1 MSDASKKNGYTTDE
15 LRDLVILG
23 LQQPG
28 SKISEIKGTGA
39 YVGSKTQIKY
49 QELPIWHSKPEIDK
63 FILKKVNVPESK
75 LKEYPSREDGRG
87 PFYMDVARVMT
98 QLRKDREIIDWNV
111 GSGIWRL
118 VNTSYLRQKFPE
130 DGFTQKK
137 GLRKYW
143 IYATSEKHWD
153 IVKKMEVW
161 ASENYPEQMNDL
173 IKKNDIIIFYESRN
187 LGFIRGIY
195 EVNSEWKFAR
205 RGIWTDEDTRTYNS
219 EIDLKKI
226 KIGNLKFHDWA
237 PKLEFCED
245 ACDIMEPKQRERMIN
260 LLLKPGGK
268 GMPSNGK
275 KNISETDYQLI
286 FDNMIDDDEIR
297 REIKNISKDILKNK
311 VFEDKILRIPNDDQ
325 IVRGLQEIR
334 NQLLIPNK
342 KILEIVDALSSGR
355 HILLAGPIGTGKTRL
370 AQLIPEIF
378 WSDDGGYL
386 AEDHTATSDWN
397 TQDVIGGIFPK
408 INEEGEATYSIQN
421 GCVVET
427 VQKNWEGGVAGGK
440 RVKIERDDFRDKP
453 YNGVWLIIDEF
464 NRADIDKAFG
474 QLFTSLRT
482 RKLKIPTVTKE
493 SYRELDI
500 PKDFRIIGTLNTQ
513 DKHFLFELSDA
524 LKSRFAYIEI
534 DIPEFEEKEKEMYY
548 AANKAITDL
557 ELDQKRSGIQL
568 NHNTKKIINSEAS
581 RLTGSVRLQT
591 INEALETAYT
601 ILDYVREFK
610 KLGTVILILMFKQI
624 FVSSYRSNSDM
635 KNTVEN
641 ALMTNLIPQLENL
654 SAPEIGA
661 LISLCRGE
669 NGVKTFIQKSYESQN
684 KQSYFKTMHLIN
696 NITNRYGIG
705 DKLSLGKDFEN
716 NELILETLRIES
728 VFPKY
733 ELPRFIKALEDLK
746 ESMIN

>member
-1 MSDASKKNGYTTDE
+1 MSYTKDE
-15 LRDLVILG
+15 LKNLVILA
-23 LQQPG
+23 LNQPG
-28 SKISEIKGTGA
+28 RKISEIKGTGA
-39 YVGSKTQIKY
+39 YVGTKSQAKY
-49 QELPIWHSKPEIDK
+49 QELPIWHSKPEVDQ
-63 FILKKVNVPESK
+63 FILGKIDVNPDK
-75 LKEYPSREDGRG
+75 LKEYPSRNDGRG
-87 PFYMDVARVMT
+87 PFYADVAHVMT
-98 QLRKDREIIDWNV
+98 ELRKNKEIIDWNV
-111 GSGIWRL
+111 GTGIWRL
-118 VNTSYLRQKFPE
+118 TNSKYLIEKFPQDTSDGVQVTVTNNEIEYFLLRQKSKSNWNDKLGKIYEFGDSVAGINQLRNAKPGSKVILHTTEIGGNFLFWGHGTIDHIKEFPDHGKYHLVFSE
-130 DGFTQKK
+130 FTFFNERDYVELSGRFPKSDK
-137 GLRKYW
+137 GKYF
-143 IYATSEKHWD
+143 D
-153 IVKKMEVW
+153 RRFKMCEGY
-161 ASENYPEQMNDL
+161 NYQNS
-173 IKKNDIIIFYESRN
+173 INRITQ
-187 LGFIRGIY
+187 GIY
-195 EVNSEWKFAR
+195 EEIISKP
-205 RGIWTDEDTRTYNS
+205 IIDYDED
-219 EIDLKKI
+219 KI
-226 KIGNLKFHDWA
+226 M
-237 PKLEFCED
+237 ED
-245 ACDIMEPKQRERMIN
+245 A
-260 LLLKPGGK
+260 
-268 GMPSNGK
+268 
-275 KNISETDYQLI
+275 TT
-286 FDNMIDDDEIR
+286 
-297 REIKNISKDILKNK
+297 
-311 VFEDKILRIPNDDQ
+311 FEDKKLQIPSDDQ
-325 IVRGLQEIR
+325 IKRGLEQIGNE
-334 NQLLIPNK
+334 LLIPNE

-427 VQKNWEGGVAGGK
+427 VQKNWEDGVAGGK

-548 AANKAITDL
+548 AANTAITDL

-635 KNTVEN
+635 KNAVEN

-654 SAPEIGA
+654 SAPEIEG